1 MPSGVPK
8 LLQDLSSMINNPHL
22 SDVVICL
29 QDGQEIAA
37 HSFILSL
44 RSDVL
49 AQVCAT
55 KFSSDGINSVDRWGR
70 GNSNNKLCFCLSL
83 LVSLAFGLGTITIL
97 GRTTLKISKS
107 IFHDEK
113 IFFAQGS
120 KHDYYHIFVI
130 LYGAKI
136 PHPFV
141 LINRHYA
148 FDLPDRSTL

>member
-55 KFSSDGINSVDRWGR
+55 KLSSDGINSVDR
-70 GNSNNKLCFCLSL
+70 
-83 LVSLAFGLGTITIL
+83 
-97 GRTTLKISKS
+97 
-107 IFHDEK
+107 
-113 IFFAQGS
+113 
-120 KHDYYHIFVI
+120 
-130 LYGAKI
+130 
-136 PHPFV
+136 
-141 LINRHYA
+141 
-148 FDLPDRSTL
+148 